1 MVDGAM
7 SGAFTLDQLRT
18 WVAVVEQGSFSAAA
32 RKLSRVQSAVSTAM
46 GNLEDAL
53 GVPVW
58 DRSARVPVLTA
69 QGKALLVG
77 ARRVCAEVDALRQ
90 QAQELAGGVE
100 ATVSLC
106 VDQLFPEA
114 ALVQL
119 CRDFARTF
127 PAVDLRVDM
136 QLMSA
141 VSARVLAGTSTV
153 GVVTPLGVVP
163 GLERRALGPVR
174 MMAVVSPSHPLAASG
189 GKVATARLAE
199 FVQVVLSERDERGVP
214 DQAVLSP
221 RTWRVA
227 DLHTKHAM
235 LRAGLGWG
243 NLPEHLVD
251 ADLRRGTLREIHPA
265 AWGEDEHVLHLSAV
279 YRSTTPVGPAHRWT
293 LDRLEELCAES
304 AAAGRPRRRAA
315 AQRPK
320 GRASRRARST
330 RPAGS

>member
-1 MVDGAM
+1 MVHAM
-7 SGAFTLDQLRT
+7 ADALTLDQLRT
-18 WVAVVEQGSFSAAA
+18 WLAAVEHGSFSAAA
-32 RKLSRVQSAVSTAM
+32 RRLARAQSAVSTAM

-53 GVPVW
+53 GVPIW
-58 DRSARVPVLTA
+58 DRSARLPVLTA
-69 QGKALLVG
+69 QGRALLVA
-77 ARRVCAEVDALRQ
+77 ARRVCADVDALRQ

-114 ALVQL
+114 ALVAL

-141 VSARVLAGTSTV
+141 VTARVLAGTSSL
-153 GVVTPLGVVP
+153 GVVTPLGVAP

-174 MMAVVSPSHPLAASG
+174 MIAVVAPDHPLAAVR
-189 GKVATARLAE
+189 GKVPTARLAE
-199 FVQVVLSERDERGVP
+199 FVQIVLSERDEQGVP

-251 ADLRRGTLREIHPA
+251 GDLRRGTLRALQPA

-279 YRSTTPVGPAHRWT
+279 YRSTTLVGPAHRWT

-304 AAAGRPRRRAA
+304 AAVARRAGSRSRRRA
-315 AQRPK
+315 
-320 GRASRRARST
+320 RAVPRKAPST
-330 RPAGS
+330 G

>member
-1 MVDGAM
+1 MVRVAVSD
-7 SGAFTLDQLRT
+7 AFTLDQLRT
-18 WVAVVEQGSFSAAA
+18 WVAVTEQGSFSAAA

-46 GNLEDAL
+46 ANLEQAL

-58 DRSARVPVLTA
+58 DRSAKLPVLTA
-69 QGKALLVG
+69 QGRALLVA
-77 ARRVCAEVDALRQ
+77 ARRVCAEVDGLRQ

-100 ATVSLC
+100 PAVSLC

-141 VSARVLAGTSTV
+141 VTARVLAGTSTV
-153 GVVTPLGVVP
+153 GVVTPLGMAP

-174 MMAVVSPSHPLAASG
+174 MVAVVAPSHPLAQTSG
-189 GKVATARLAE
+189 KLSTARLAE
-199 FVQVVLSERDERGVP
+199 FVQVVLSERDDHGVP

-251 ADLRRGTLREIHPA
+251 ADLRRGTLCAIRPA
-265 AWGEDEHVLHLSAV
+265 AWGDDEHILHLSAV
-279 YRSTTPVGPAHRWT
+279 YRSTTLVGPAHRWM
-293 LDRLEELCAES
+293 LDRLEELCAENVS
-304 AAAGRPRRRAA
+304 ANAARGRARRGGPRHGGRRA
-315 AQRPK
+315 
-320 GRASRRARST
+320 S
-330 RPAGS
+330 

>member
-1 MVDGAM
+1 M
-7 SGAFTLDQLRT
+7 SDAFTLDQLRT
-18 WVAVVEQGSFSAAA
+18 WMAVVEQGSFSAAA

-46 GNLEDAL
+46 GNLEEAL
-53 GVPVW
+53 GVAVW
-58 DRSARVPVLTA
+58 DRSARRPVLTP
-69 QGKALLVG
+69 QGKALLVA

-100 ATVSLC
+100 AAVSLC

-114 ALVQL
+114 ALVEL
-119 CRDFARTF
+119 CRDFARSF

-141 VSARVLAGTSTV
+141 VSARVLAGTSTL
-153 GVVTPLGVVP
+153 GVVTPLGVAP

-174 MMAVVSPSHPLAASG
+174 MIAVVAPSHTLAAIARSG
-189 GKVATARLAE
+189 RKVPTARLAE
-199 FVQVVLSERDERGVP
+199 CVQVVLSERDEHGVP

-243 NLPEHLVD
+243 NLPEHLVEG
-251 ADLRRGTLREIHPA
+251 DLRRGTLRAIRPA
-265 AWGEDEHVLHLSAV
+265 AWGDDEHVLHLSAV
-279 YRSTTPVGPAHRWT
+279 YRSTTLVGPAHRWM
-293 LDRLEELCAES
+293 LERLEQVC
-304 AAAGRPRRRAA
+304 AAGAAPLVHNVASRGARANGSKA
-315 AQRPK
+315 R
-320 GRASRRARST
+320 GRAGRRHRS
-330 RPAGS
+330 AG